1 MTNGVD
7 TVTIPEPPPAAP
19 APDREAGGA
28 AADRP
33 SLDGRVGRALAATRH
48 FRPVLLLVVVLFAY
62 FAITQSVFL
71 TSQNL
76 QNLLTGVSIL
86 WVVAMGMTFVIL
98 TGGVDLSV
106 SALSV
111 LTGIFL
117 AKVLAAGVPGGVAVV
132 LAMVLGA
139 AIGAATNGLLIGK
152 MKLSFFVVTLGSL
165 TVFTG
170 VVNLWANTKSFYI
183 TAPIVSRI
191 GVQNTLGVPTPI
203 LLMVATFAVGL
214 YIQTRT
220 YFGRDVYAVGGS
232 LQAARLSGIRTSR
245 TIVCVYA
252 ITGAC
257 AALGGVIA
265 AGRIGAATP
274 QVDNT
279 LALQAAA
286 AVLLGGTSLFG
297 GAGGV
302 GGTALGVLF
311 IGVLQNGLS
320 IAGIQSFWQ
329 QVVTGVILIAAV
341 MGDRISLSDLRR
353 RRRGAGAAP
362 ADTALSTSST

>member
-7 TVTIPEPPPAAP
+7 TVTTPEQQAPVVAPPAPARDAP
-19 APDREAGGA
+19 AEPGRA
-28 AADRP
+28 A
-33 SLDGRVGRALAATRH
+33 RALASTRH
-48 FRPVLLLVVVLFAY
+48 FRPVLFLVVVLFAY
-62 FAITQSVFL
+62 FAITQSVFV

-76 QNLLTGVSIL
+76 QNMLTGVSIL

-117 AKVLAAGVPGGVAVV
+117 AKILGAGVPGGIAVI
-132 LAMVLGA
+132 LAILVGA
-139 AIGAATNGLLIGK
+139 TIGGLTNGLLIGR

-183 TAPIVSRI
+183 TAPVVSRI
-191 GVQNTLGVPTPI
+191 GVEDTLGVPTPI
-203 LLMVATFAVGL
+203 IIMVVTFAIGL

-232 LQAARLSGIRTSR
+232 LPAARLSGIRTSR
-245 TIVCVYA
+245 TIVTVYA

-341 MGDRISLSDLRR
+341 MGDRISLGDLRR
-353 RRRGAGAAP
+353 RWRRGAETAPAAAP
-362 ADTALSTSST
+362 AADPAP

>member
-1 MTNGVD
+1 MTNGVE
-7 TVTIPEPPPAAP
+7 TLTTPEAPAAWAP
-19 APDREAGGA
+19 AEESA
-28 AADRP
+28 AAR
-33 SLDGRVGRALAATRH
+33 LLAGTRH
-48 FRPVLLLVVVLFAY
+48 FRPVLVLVVVLFAY
-62 FAITQSVFL
+62 FAATQSVFL

-106 SALSV
+106 SAQSV
-111 LTGIFL
+111 FIGIFL
-117 AKVLAAGVPGGVAVV
+117 AKILGAGVPGGVAVI
-132 LAMVLGA
+132 LAIVLGA
-139 AIGAATNGLLIGK
+139 VLGGVTNGLLIGRL
-152 MKLSFFVVTLGSL
+152 KLSFFVVTLGTL

-183 TAPIVSRI
+183 TAPVVSRI
-191 GVQNTLGVPTPI
+191 GVQDTLGVPTPI
-203 LLMVATFAVGL
+203 LIMVATFAVAL
-214 YIQTRT
+214 YVQTRT

-232 LQAARLSGIRTSR
+232 LPAARLSGIRTSR
-245 TIVCVYA
+245 TLVAVYA
-252 ITGAC
+252 VTGAC
-257 AALGGVIA
+257 AALGGIIA

-341 MGDRISLSDLRR
+341 CGDRIALKDLRR
-353 RRRGAGAAP
+353 RLSSRR
-362 ADTALSTSST
+362 D

>member
-1 MTNGVD
+1 MTNGVE
-7 TVTIPEPPPAAP
+7 TMAIPESTAP
-19 APDREAGGA
+19 GAVTAREADRGGA
-28 AADRP
+28 AA
-33 SLDGRVGRALAATRH
+33 RALARTRH
-48 FRPVLLLVVVLFAY
+48 FRPVLLLVIVLFAY

-76 QNLLTGVSIL
+76 QNMLTGVSIL
-86 WVVAMGMTFVIL
+86 WIVAMGMTFVIL

-117 AKVLAAGVPGGVAVV
+117 AKVLAAGVPGGLAVILAVV
-132 LAMVLGA
+132 VGGL
-139 AIGAATNGLLIGK
+139 IGGLTNGLLVGK

-191 GVQNTLGVPTPI
+191 GVEDTLGVPTPI
-203 LLMVATFAVGL
+203 IIMVVTFAIAL
-214 YIQTRT
+214 YVQTRT

-232 LQAARLSGIRTSR
+232 LPAARLSGIRTSR

-257 AALGGVIA
+257 AALGGIIA

-341 MGDRISLSDLRR
+341 MGDRISFRDLRR
-353 RRRGAGAAP
+353 RAP
-362 ADTALSTSST
+362 APAAVGPEAPPA

>member
-1 MTNGVD
+1 MSNGVQTAQD
-7 TVTIPEPPPAAP
+7 TGPAPEVGAAP
-19 APDREAGGA
+19 VAAG
-28 AADRP
+28 P
-33 SLDGRVGRALAATRH
+33 SRWSSAFAATRS
-48 FRPVLLLVVVLFAY
+48 FRPVLLLVIVLFVY
-62 FAITQSVFL
+62 FALTQSVFM
-71 TSQNL
+71 TGQNL

-86 WVVAMGMTFVIL
+86 WVVAMGMTFVII

-111 LTGIFL
+111 FVGLFL
-117 AKVLAAGVPGGVAVV
+117 AKILDAGVPGGIAVL
-132 LAMVLGA
+132 LAILVGA
-139 AIGAATNGLLIGK
+139 LVGGLTNGLLIGR
-152 MKLSFFVVTLGSL
+152 MKLSFFVVTLGTL

-183 TAPIVSRI
+183 TAPVVARL
-191 GVQNTLGVPTPI
+191 GVDDTLGVPTPI
-203 LLMVATFAVGL
+203 IIMVVTFLIGL
-214 YIQTRT
+214 YVQTRT

-232 LQAARLSGIRTSR
+232 LPAARLSGIRTSR
-245 TIVCVYA
+245 TIVSVYA

-257 AALGGVIA
+257 AALGGIIA
-265 AGRIGAATP
+265 TGRIGAATP

-341 MGDRISLSDLRR
+341 LGDRISLGDLRLRR
-353 RRRGAGAAP
+353 RAPGPEPAAAAPPAAP
-362 ADTALSTSST
+362 AP

>member
-1 MTNGVD
+1 
-7 TVTIPEPPPAAP
+7 
-19 APDREAGGA
+19 
-28 AADRP
+28 
-33 SLDGRVGRALAATRH
+33 
-48 FRPVLLLVVVLFAY
+48 
-62 FAITQSVFL
+62 
-71 TSQNL
+71 
-76 QNLLTGVSIL
+76 
-86 WVVAMGMTFVIL
+86 
-98 TGGVDLSV
+98 
-106 SALSV
+106 
-111 LTGIFL
+111 
-117 AKVLAAGVPGGVAVV
+117 VPGGVAII
-132 LAMVLGA
+132 LAIVLGA
-139 AIGAATNGLLIGK
+139 AVGGVTNGFFIGK
-152 MKLSFFVVTLGSL
+152 MKLSFFVVTLGTL

-191 GVQNTLGVPTPI
+191 GVEDTLGIPTPI
-203 LLMVATFAVGL
+203 LIMAVSFAVAL
-214 YIQTRT
+214 YVQTRT

-232 LQAARLSGIRTSR
+232 LPAARLSGIRTSR
-245 TIVCVYA
+245 TLVAVYA

-257 AALGGVIA
+257 AALGGIIA

-311 IGVLQNGLS
+311 IGILQNGLS

-341 MGDRISLSDLRR
+341 MGDRISFKDLRR
-353 RRRGAGAAP
+353 RTPAAAVDPEAP
-362 ADTALSTSST
+362 AATVQHNGEASAV